1 MHQLDEPTGGKAI
14 FEEQKQLVECMC
26 QCRIFNTPGSA
37 RDSEAGEGRP
47 HRMRVD
53 LPRPTLPR
61 KLAEGSIADP
71 PCRFARRVMSSCGGD
86 HLELNSSPSEI

>member
-14 FEEQKQLVECMC
+14 FEDQKQLVECMC
-26 QCRIFNTPGSA
+26 QCRIFKTPGSA
-37 RDSEAGEGRP
+37 RDSGAGEGRP

-53 LPRPTLPR
+53 LLPRPTLPG

-71 PCRFARRVMSSCGGD
+71 PAASLGG
-86 HLELNSSPSEI
+86 